1 MRRVSA
7 CSVLLPLF
15 LLVVVTGAAAQSTER
30 TLFVSVLDKDNRPI
44 VGLGM
49 DAFMVSE
56 DGQAREVLR
65 ASRAVQPVDV
75 ALLVDNSQAITPHVN
90 DIRQAASAFTQ
101 RMAKDGNPIALIG
114 LADRP
119 TILQDYIT
127 SPDAMDRATKKIFA
141 QPGAGTTVLDAI
153 IETSRGLQKR
163 DAARRVIVVLTTEG
177 TDFSNPNYRHALD
190 VLKES
195 GAALYAVVL
204 TEPGNNVAVN
214 TEEGRNRA
222 IVLADG
228 SDASGGRLIHVISSM
243 SFTGTLASV
252 AEAIEQQYEIVYSR
266 PGALIPPDKVEVRVN
281 RPGATARGTPAAEP
295 SKPRSG
301 Q

>member
-7 CSVLLPLF
+7 CSFLF
-15 LLVVVTGAAAQSTER
+15 SLIVVATAAAQSSER
-30 TLFVSVLDKDNRPI
+30 TLFVSVLDKDDSPI
-44 VGLGM
+44 AGLGM
-49 DAFMVSE
+49 DAFTVRE

-65 ASRAVQPVDV
+65 ASRAVQPVDI
-75 ALLVDNSQAITPHVN
+75 ALLVDNSQAITAYVN
-90 DIRQAASAFTQ
+90 DIRQAASGFVQ
-101 RMAKDGNPIALIG
+101 RMAKDGNPVALIG

-119 TILQDYIT
+119 TILQDYVA
-127 SPDAMDRATKKIFA
+127 SPELLERATKKIFA

-153 IETSRGLQKR
+153 IDTSRGLRKR
-163 DAARRVIVVLTTEG
+163 DATRRVIVVLTTEG
-177 TDFSNPNYRHALD
+177 TDFSNPNYQHALD
-190 VLKES
+190 VLKEG

-204 TEPGNNVAVN
+204 TETRSNAAVN

-243 SFTGTLASV
+243 SFTGALAGV
-252 AEAIEQQYEIVYSR
+252 AEAIEQQYELVYSR
-266 PGALIPPDKVEVRVN
+266 PGALIPPDKVEVKVN

-295 SKPRSG
+295 QRSKAG

>member
-1 MRRVSA
+1 MRRVAACFVFLSLFSLVLVTSA
-7 CSVLLPLF
+7 V
-15 LLVVVTGAAAQSTER
+15 AQSTEH
-30 TLFVSVLDKDNRPI
+30 TLFVSVLDKDNSPV

-49 DAFMVSE
+49 DAFTVRE
-56 DGQAREVLR
+56 DGQPREVLR

-90 DIRQAASAFTQ
+90 DIRQAVSAFTQ

-119 TILQDYIT
+119 TILQDYIA
-127 SPDAMDRATKKIFA
+127 SPEALERASKKIFA
-141 QPGAGTTVLDAI
+141 QPGAGTTALDAI

-195 GAALYAVVL
+195 SAALYGVVL

-228 SDASGGRLIHVISSM
+228 SDSSGGRLIHVISSM
-243 SFTGTLASV
+243 SFTDTLAGV
-252 AEAIEQQYEIVYSR
+252 AATIEQQYEIVYSR
-266 PGALIPPDKVEVRVN
+266 PAALIPPDKIEVRVN
-281 RPGATARGTPAAEP
+281 RPDATARATPAAEP
-295 SKPRSG
+295 PRPRAG

>member
-1 MRRVSA
+1 MRRVST
-7 CSVLLPLF
+7 CSVLLSLF
-15 LLVVVTGAAAQSTER
+15 SLLVVTGAAAQPSER
-30 TLFVSVLDKDNRPI
+30 TLFVSVLDKDNNPI
-44 VGLGM
+44 TGLDR
-49 DAFMVSE
+49 DAFTVRE
-56 DGQAREVLR
+56 DGQPREVLR

-75 ALLVDNSQAITPHVN
+75 AFLVDNSQAITPYVN
-90 DIRQAASAFTQ
+90 DIRQAVSSFAQ
-101 RMAKDGNPIALIG
+101 RMAKDGNPTALIG

-119 TILQDYIT
+119 TILQDYIA
-127 SPDAMDRATKKIFA
+127 SPEALERASKKIFA

-163 DAARRVIVVLTTEG
+163 DAARRLIVVLTTEG
-177 TDFSNPNYRHALD
+177 TDFSNPNYQHALD
-190 VLKES
+190 VLKQS

-204 TEPGNNVAVN
+204 TQPGNNVAIN

-228 SDASGGRLIHVISSM
+228 SDSTGGRLIHVISSM
-243 SFTGTLASV
+243 SFSGTLAGV

-266 PGALIPPDKVEVRVN
+266 PGALIPPDKLEVKVN
-281 RPGATARGTPAAEP
+281 RPDATARATPAAEP
-295 SKPRSG
+295 RPRAG

>member
-7 CSVLLPLF
+7 CFVFLSLF
-15 LLVVVTGAAAQSTER
+15 SLVVVTSAAAQSTEH
-30 TLFVSVLDKDNRPI
+30 TLLRVRARKDDVRSSVLAWTRSPC
-44 VGLGM
+44 
-49 DAFMVSE
+49 
-56 DGQAREVLR
+56 ART
-65 ASRAVQPVDV
+65 ASRARCCARP
-75 ALLVDNSQAITPHVN
+75 ARRSRSTSRCSWTSSQAITRTCERRPPG
-90 DIRQAASAFTQ
+90 RERFTQ
-101 RMAKDGNPIALIG
+101 RMAKDGNPVALIG
-114 LADRP
+114 LADWP
-119 TILQDYIT
+119 TILQDYIA
-127 SPDAMDRATKKIFA
+127 SPEALERASKKIFA
-141 QPGAGTTVLDAI
+141 QPGAGTTALDAI

-204 TEPGNNVAVN
+204 TEPGSNVAVT

-243 SFTGTLASV
+243 SFSGTLAGI
-252 AEAIEQQYEIVYSR
+252 AAAIEQQDQVVYSR
-266 PGALIPPDKVEVRVN
+266 PSALIPPDKIEVGVN

-295 SKPRSG
+295 SKPRAG

>member
-7 CSVLLPLF
+7 CSFVLSLT
-15 LLVVVTGAAAQSTER
+15 VVATAAAQSSER
-30 TLFVSVLDKDNRPI
+30 TLFVSVLDKDDAPI
-44 VGLGM
+44 TGLGV
-49 DAFMVSE
+49 DAFTVRE

-65 ASRAVQPVDV
+65 ASRAVKPVDV

-90 DIRQAASAFTQ
+90 DIRQAVSGFVQ
-101 RMAKDGNPIALIG
+101 RMAKDGNQIALIG

-119 TILQDYIT
+119 TILQDYVS
-127 SPDAMDRATKKIFA
+127 SPEMLERASKKIFA
-141 QPGAGTTVLDAI
+141 QAGSGTTVLDAI
-153 IETSRGLQKR
+153 IEISRGLRKR
-163 DAARRVIVVLTTEG
+163 DAVRRVMVVLTTEG

-204 TEPGNNVAVN
+204 TEPGNNTAVN

-243 SFTGTLASV
+243 SMTGMLAGV
-252 AEAIEQQYEIVYSR
+252 AEAIEQQYEVVYSR
-266 PGALIPPDKVEVRVN
+266 PGALVPPDKIEVRVN

-295 SKPRSG
+295 SSSKAG